1 MKKRILCIGSFLIAS
16 SILFSACSSQT
27 ETVESIQPLNATVI
41 NTPIVSEGLIVP
53 EEDATLAFETGG
65 TVSSIHVS
73 KGDAVKAGDILIEI
87 GDRTQLEAEQKAIAV
102 ELVNAQQALDD
113 LYLNEALDR
122 ENAWQTLL
130 GAQAAFDEAQ
140 EAYDD
145 LDEDAYEDDLQ
156 DAEKDII
163 DAQQDVEDA
172 QADLKEYLDLD
183 EENST
188 RIRYENA
195 LEDAQNAYNEK
206 VRAKSAIQIE
216 HDRIVNS
223 YQAAKAALNVAQT
236 EYDKRKDG
244 PDVDMLASLTAQ
256 IESLEASQTAVKKQ
270 LEKLELKAPFDG
282 QVMEIYIDESEFAS
296 PGQPVIVIA
305 RTTQWIVETN
315 DLTELEVVNI
325 HEGQPVSIEAE
336 AFPGETFSGTVDFIS
351 DFPEMDQG
359 DVLYTVRIV
368 INSQDLPALKWGMS
382 VTISFEEE

>member
-1 MKKRILCIGSFLIAS
+1 
-16 SILFSACSSQT
+16 
-27 ETVESIQPLNATVI
+27 
-41 NTPIVSEGLIVP
+41 
-53 EEDATLAFETGG
+53 
-65 TVSSIHVS
+65 
-73 KGDAVKAGDILIEI
+73 
-87 GDRTQLEAEQKAIAV
+87 
-102 ELVNAQQALDD
+102 
-113 LYLNEALDR
+113 
-122 ENAWQTLL
+122 
-130 GAQAAFDEAQ
+130 
-140 EAYDD
+140 
-145 LDEDAYEDDLQ
+145 
-156 DAEKDII
+156 
-163 DAQQDVEDA
+163 
-172 QADLKEYLDLD
+172 
-183 EENST
+183 
-188 RIRYENA
+188 
-195 LEDAQNAYNEK
+195 
-206 VRAKSAIQIE
+206 
-216 HDRIVNS
+216 
-223 YQAAKAALNVAQT
+223 
-236 EYDKRKDG
+236 
-244 PDVDMLASLTAQ
+244 MLASLTAQ